1 MCVLEHVCV
10 YICMCIYM
18 TVQKKVIK
26 IIANTYSLSNDI
38 FLAIILKGVS
48 VDNKGWGEASHF

>member
-1 MCVLEHVCV
+1 
-10 YICMCIYM
+10 MCIYM